1 MSQKLNSLNLYFW
14 LLIGVSSGLVSVG
27 LALSWMYSHTWV
39 KLLGHICRA
48 NFQHLQEHLP
58 LTTQLII
65 PTILLVIIIRGG
77 MSLVRQLWTTQQL
90 TRLFLPLSE
99 TPPIR
104 VGVLLAAHRLQNEDI
119 VFLNLPIAH
128 AFCLG
133 FWQPHIWL
141 TTGLVNLLSNEE
153 LDAVLA
159 HEAYHCRQRDPLR
172 LLLIRTCKAAFF
184 FLPLIGDLT
193 QAAELQQEV
202 GADRAAIAH
211 LGNDLPL
218 LCTIQK
224 LLETGSA
231 DRWPAAAY
239 SPFNVTEARLR
250 RLIYPPRRFSWQIYL
265 TRGLI
270 SLGIITILATAA
282 LLSVQPG
289 LARTSHCPYEHVASL
304 RTDPYVS
311 MRSRS

>member
-1 MSQKLNSLNLYFW
+1 MNQRYNSLNLYFW
-14 LLIGVSSGLVSVG
+14 LLIAVSFGLVSVG
-27 LALSWMYSHTWV
+27 LALSWMYGHTWV
-39 KLLGHICRA
+39 QVLGHICRV
-48 NFQHLQEHLP
+48 NFQHLKEHLP
-58 LTTQLII
+58 VATQLII
-65 PTILLVIIIRGG
+65 PTILLIVIIRGG
-77 MSLVRQLWTTQQL
+77 MSLVRQLRTTGQL
-90 TRLFLPLSE
+90 IRLFLPLRESL
-99 TPPIR
+99 PVR
-104 VGVLLAAHRLQNEDI
+104 VEVLLAAHGLKSEDI

-133 FWQPHIWL
+133 FWQPRIWL

-184 FLPLIGDLT
+184 FLPLVGDFA

-202 GADRAAIAH
+202 GADQAAIAY
-211 LGNDLPL
+211 LGDDLPL

-224 LLETGSA
+224 LLKFDSA
-231 DRWPAAAY
+231 ERWPTAPY

-250 RLIYPPRRFSWQIYL
+250 RLIYPSRPFCWQIYL
-265 TRGLI
+265 PSGLI
-270 SLGIITILATAA
+270 SLGSMIILGIVV

-289 LARTSHCPYEHVASL
+289 LAQTSHCPYEHVAFFHTGAYAS
-304 RTDPYVS
+304 
-311 MRSRS
+311 